1 MTAGA
6 CAGDGFGG
14 RTVGPV
20 GRRRPCLCGDAG
32 ELQGCGFR
40 AHSQYTCWCFK
51 IAFCAECFARM
62 SCSRRLAGG
71 ATAFTWLS
79 LCQTTRGSLCPAA
92 TSAVSGRCRGRRPPQ
107 IPPTIRAA
115 LRPASRTRLPSTRS
129 SRHCPCR
136 AGAAGIP
143 ESARAAPRSAPPCAG
158 KTRSLRPTTCSPL
171 SNSVKFQG
179 LRTRSVAPC
188 CWPRRRSARG
198 IAQASPWPT
207 ARPAPGRTTPA
218 LAAAAP
224 RCARSQ
230 KTETPPPNP
239 LASV

>member
-1 MTAGA
+1 MRLPGA
-6 CAGDGFGG
+6 FAIHLL
-14 RTVGPV
+14 V
-20 GRRRPCLCGDAG
+20 
-32 ELQGCGFR
+32 LQGR
-40 AHSQYTCWCFK
+40 L
-51 IAFCAECFARM
+51 FARKALLGM
-62 SCSRRLAGG
+62 SCSGRLAGG
-71 ATAFTWLS
+71 AAAFTWLS
-79 LCQTTRGSLCPAA
+79 LCQATRGSLCPAA
-92 TSAVSGRCRGRRPPQ
+92 TSAVSGRCRGRHPPQ

-115 LRPASRTRLPSTRS
+115 LLPRPAWRTRLPSTRS

-143 ESARAAPRSAPPCAG
+143 ESARAAPRSAPPCAA
-158 KTRSLRPTTCSPL
+158 KTHSLRPTTRRL
-171 SNSVKFQG
+171 GLGNSVKFQT

-207 ARPAPGRTTPA
+207 ARPAPARTTPA